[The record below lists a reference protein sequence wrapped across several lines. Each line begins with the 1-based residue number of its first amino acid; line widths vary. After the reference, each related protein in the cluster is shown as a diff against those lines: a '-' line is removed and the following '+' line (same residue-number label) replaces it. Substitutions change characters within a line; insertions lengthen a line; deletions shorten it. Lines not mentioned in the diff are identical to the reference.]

1 MGEKAEYKVIITYMD
16 GNSEIW
22 ENVKSITEDE
32 GMVCILY
39 NDLELSDNRILH
51 QQDSIPIHRIR
62 KMTRTYVC
70 SVADH
75 KANQAAFADYRSR
88 LADGLRFVTGVASL
102 DEMGDGGDDA
112 S

>member
-16 GNSEIW
+16 GNLETW
-22 ENVKSITEDE
+22 ENVKSMTEDE

-39 NDLELSDNRILH
+39 NDLEIDGNRILH

-70 SVADH
+70 TMAEH
-75 KANQAAFADYRSR
+75 KANEARYSDFQA
-88 LADGLRFVTGVASL
+88 LAGRGFQLLSGYAQTD
-102 DEMGDGGDDA
+102 DDGGDEPA
-112 S
+112 